1 MDFVLFNTNFN
12 HYTVVELKT
21 TESKKEHIGQIQ
33 TYMYY
38 IDENIRKQHH
48 DKTVDIIIC
57 KKNNKYVM
65 AYCSDPKIISKE
77 HELT

>member
-38 IDENIRKQHH
+38 IDENIRK
-48 DKTVDIIIC
+48 
-57 KKNNKYVM
+57 
-65 AYCSDPKIISKE
+65 
-77 HELT
+77 